1 MKLGKKELIISIVM
15 LIVFLILG
23 LNLSVF
29 ATNNNSISFNNG
41 FSFNLVNNNNNII
54 PTNNSATNNVE
65 NNQEIPQNNTTQIPQ
80 NNTTQIPQ
88 NNTNNTSNTDVPN
101 TGLEDAPWLIIAVCG
116 VSAIF
121 AYKKIKEYNQI

>member
-15 LIVFLILG
+15 LIVFIIIG
-23 LNLSVF
+23 LNFSVF
-29 ATNNNSISFNNG
+29 ATSTSIHFNLAGNNS
-41 FSFNLVNNNNNII
+41 
-54 PTNNSATNNVE
+54 NNSSNTIPQNNV
-65 NNQEIPQNNTTQIPQ
+65 IPQNNTIEKDQERPQ
-80 NNTTQIPQ
+80 NNTVIPT
-88 NNTNNTSNTDVPN
+88 NNTTNTNTNNSSTKDVPD

>member
-65 NNQEIPQNNTTQIPQ
+65 NN
-80 NNTTQIPQ
+80 TTQIPQ
-88 NNTNNTSNTDVPN
+88 NNTNNTSNTNVPN

>member
-15 LIVFLILG
+15 LIVFIIIG
-23 LNLSVF
+23 LNFSVF
-29 ATNNNSISFNNG
+29 ATSTSIHFNLAGNNSNNNSNT
-41 FSFNLVNNNNNII
+41 I
-54 PTNNSATNNVE
+54 PQNNV
-65 NNQEIPQNNTTQIPQ
+65 IPQNNTT
-80 NNTTQIPQ
+80 
-88 NNTNNTSNTDVPN
+88 NTNNSSTKDVPN

>member
-15 LIVFLILG
+15 LIVFIIIG
-23 LNLSVF
+23 LNFSVF
-29 ATNNNSISFNNG
+29 ATSTSIHFNLAGNNSNNNSNTIPQNN
-41 FSFNLVNNNNNII
+41 VI
-54 PTNNSATNNVE
+54 PTNN
-65 NNQEIPQNNTTQIPQ
+65 TT
-80 NNTTQIPQ
+80 
-88 NNTNNTSNTDVPN
+88 NTNNSSTKDVPN

>member
-80 NNTTQIPQ
+80 NNT
-88 NNTNNTSNTDVPN
+88 NNTSNTDVPN

>member
-15 LIVFLILG
+15 LIVFIIIG
-23 LNLSVF
+23 LNFSVF
-29 ATNNNSISFNNG
+29 ATSTSIHFNLAGNNSNNNSNT
-41 FSFNLVNNNNNII
+41 I
-54 PTNNSATNNVE
+54 PQNNV
-65 NNQEIPQNNTTQIPQ
+65 IPQNNTT
-80 NNTTQIPQ
+80 
-88 NNTNNTSNTDVPN
+88 NTNNLSTKDVPN